1 MSDNETVKERFIRGL
16 GKNYISKEKHKK
28 MQDDIWTGRKIV
40 ISYDDSYVPYYPS
53 VTLEESKANGKNLIT
68 DKDREE
74 MRRKLV
80 SGEMVI
86 ISDDDLSRPYYPL
99 VPLEKV

>member
-1 MSDNETVKERFIRGL
+1 MYDNSKDREILRKGL
-16 GKNYISKEKHKK
+16 
-28 MQDDIWTGRKIV
+28 
-40 ISYDDSYVPYYPS
+40 
-53 VTLEESKANGKNLIT
+53 GKNLIT

-74 MRRKLV
+74 MHRKLA

-99 VPLEKV
+99 VPLKKVQDDLRRMMAETEADGE

>member
-1 MSDNETVKERFIRGL
+1 MYDNSKDREILRKGL
-16 GKNYISKEKHKK
+16 
-28 MQDDIWTGRKIV
+28 
-40 ISYDDSYVPYYPS
+40 
-53 VTLEESKANGKNLIT
+53 GKNLIT

-86 ISDDDLSRPYYPL
+86 ISDDDLSRPYYTL
-99 VPLEKV
+99 VPLKKVQDDLRRMMRENGMTI

>member
-1 MSDNETVKERFIRGL
+1 MYDNSKDREILRKGL
-16 GKNYISKEKHKK
+16 
-28 MQDDIWTGRKIV
+28 
-40 ISYDDSYVPYYPS
+40 
-53 VTLEESKANGKNLIT
+53 GKNLIT

-86 ISDDDLSRPYYPL
+86 ISDDDLSRPYYSL
-99 VPLEKV
+99 VPLEKSQSDLRKLMQENGMFM